1 MDRLPDSLSIALWVV
16 GSCGALAILA
26 CAFGE
31 LRQLVGP
38 LVAIGLL
45 TGLAEWVM
53 RRKAK

>member
-16 GSCGALAILA
+16 GSCGALAVLA

-31 LRQLVGP
+31 SGQLILP

-53 RRKAK
+53 RRKEK

>member
-1 MDRLPDSLSIALWVV
+1 MDRLPDSLSNALWVV
-16 GSCGALAILA
+16 GSCRALAILA

-31 LRQLVGP
+31 QRGMILP

-53 RRKAK
+53 RRKEK